1 MNTAMPF
8 AVEER
13 KIEPN
18 SEIAA
23 ITITATTSPN
33 PAPMLRSGHQPP
45 LIPVMSTAAR

>member
-8 AVEER
+8 AVDDR

-23 ITITATTSPN
+23 ITSTASTSPS
-33 PAPMLRSGHQPP
+33 PGPTTRSGHQSPVM
-45 LIPVMSTAAR
+45 PVMSTANA